1 MGFPGTQTKKESA
14 YSAVGSIPGPGRS
27 PGEENGNPLQYSCLE
42 NPHGQRS
49 LAGYCPWGRKE
60 LNTTGRLTTTQKGC
74 SNSPPAGIVQAHLL
88 PAALG
93 TVSPKSLLIWWRY
106 RHLTVISICIFL
118 MISDTEH
125 LTCLAAQNSDGLA
138 GVPSR
143 EQRTRLP
150 ATQRKS
156 STPWWGQ
163 RRSKPQIETDSHP
176 FAKCKEDTY
185 VCVCV
190 CMCVSD
196 STSQWSG
203 SASYLNHPPR
213 R

>member
-1 MGFPGTQTKKESA
+1 MIKNLPAMRETWFHPWVGKVPWRREWQPTPVFLPGES
-14 YSAVGSIPGPGRS
+14 PWTEEPGRLS
-27 PGEENGNPLQYSCLE
+27 SMGSQRVGHNWETNYNPERLQQFTSSR
-42 NPHGQRS
+42 HRARA
-49 LAGYCPWGRKE
+49 LAP
-60 LNTTGRLTTTQKGC
+60 C
-74 SNSPPAGIVQAHLL
+74 SMR
-88 PAALG
+88 ALG

-106 RHLTVISICIFL
+106 RHLAVISICIFL

-138 GVPSR
+138 GAPSR

-163 RRSKPQIETDSHP
+163 RRSKSQNETDSQP
-176 FAKCKEDTY
+176 FAECKEDTY

-190 CMCVSD
+190 CVCVSH